1 MDKDSSGLNSST
13 NGAGGRWL
21 RLGEVQSSVGLGRSS
36 IYAKIQHGSF
46 PKPIK
51 IGPRVS
57 VWPESAIESWKRQ
70 QLEASNGGAK

>member
-1 MDKDSSGLNSST
+1 MDKNPSGLKNQDLET
-13 NGAGGRWL
+13 RGRWL
-21 RLGEVQSSVGLGRSS
+21 RLGEVQASVGLGRSS
-36 IYAKIQHGSF
+36 IYAKIQDGSF

-70 QLEASNGGAK
+70 QIDASNGGAK